1 MRATPLGRTQSLN
14 AQAVAERS
22 SRRSKLV
29 VTQVDVLQ
37 QQLAAAH
44 AKITTLLD
52 ERSREATRADNAES
66 VAANLR
72 EKMVAAEL
80 RVAELTAAD
89 DVRETARRRGL
100 EERASGFGSESD
112 VGVAAAQPLDREAL
126 PESPLDNAEQRWEA
140 RRTLKAVEAEAARR
154 IGAAQRD
161 AVTAL
166 ARERERAARERERN
180 AAERERI
187 AAQLRRADAL
197 RLAERRGRAR
207 NDVVLRLANSSLKA
221 RLCASRDDLVA
232 ARSEL
237 VASRSGAAV
246 VALGEARLEQRLRA
260 AEHARELA
268 REREAADHAQR
279 ALFDA
284 REAIGGVE
292 RRLHAAALRGVPPPS
307 SAALRAVPAVPHGAS
322 PTPTAAAER
331 ASARIEAA
339 LLRACDELSERALRL
354 ALVDAQRWGYSSQTS
369 RMASMLLRE
378 LGSSGPTLRANPA
391 RRRLVQQLAARA

>member
-112 VGVAAAQPLDREAL
+112 VGVAAAQPLAREAL

-246 VALGEARLEQRLRA
+246 VALGEARLENGDLAERPVARKRRRRARRRHGKLRRSELQPALGVRTGRQHRWRLKPRGDRIEELSDGAARVAAGRADLRRA
-260 AEHARELA
+260 ARLGHAVQLEQPI
-268 REREAADHAQR
+268 EAP
-279 ALFDA
+279 
-284 REAIGGVE
+284 
-292 RRLHAAALRGVPPPS
+292 RGVPS
-307 SAALRAVPAVPHGAS
+307 
-322 PTPTAAAER
+322 
-331 ASARIEAA
+331 
-339 LLRACDELSERALRL
+339 
-354 ALVDAQRWGYSSQTS
+354 
-369 RMASMLLRE
+369 
-378 LGSSGPTLRANPA
+378 
-391 RRRLVQQLAARA
+391 